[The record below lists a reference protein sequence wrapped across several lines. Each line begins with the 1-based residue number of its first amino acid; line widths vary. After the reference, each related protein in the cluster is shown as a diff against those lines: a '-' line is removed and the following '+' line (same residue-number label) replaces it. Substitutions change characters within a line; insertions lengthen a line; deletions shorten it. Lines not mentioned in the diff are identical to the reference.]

1 MAKARTSRKLTSPGL
16 FLFRMIVFLVLAGLI
31 LLVLQKQVQVAFWAN
46 PALNGLIFLVLFLG
60 IVFAFAQVGRLFREI
75 RWVNSRIAPD
85 ESRPAP
91 PPPVLLAPMAALLGD
106 RIGRGGISTL
116 TLRSVLDSTGGRL
129 DESRDLARYLTGL
142 LVFLGLLGT
151 FWGLIETVTSIGT
164 VIEKL
169 PSGGENNA
177 LFDELKRSL
186 AAPLGG
192 MGIAFSSSL
201 FGLAGSLT
209 LGFLDLQAGQAQSR
223 FFYEVEEWLS
233 AEVQDQPGG
242 GGADVRQALDGISR
256 AVNEAGTGRNAA
268 QSMQSLAEGIHAM
281 VQHMRNEQQMIRNW
295 VEAQSAQQGEI
306 KRVLEK
312 LARDM
317 PPRDM
322 PAPDTKA
329 EKTEK
334 KAE

>member
-1 MAKARTSRKLTSPGL
+1 MAGTTTRRKLTSPGL

-31 LLVLQKQVQVAFWAN
+31 LLVIQKQVIVAFWAN
-46 PALNGLIFLVLFLG
+46 PALNGLILLVLSLG

-75 RWVNSRIAPD
+75 RWVNSLITPD
-85 ESRPAP
+85 ETKAVAE
-91 PPPVLLAPMAALLGD
+91 PVLLAPMAALLGD
-106 RIGRGGISTL
+106 RIGRNNISTL
-116 TLRSVLDSTGGRL
+116 TLRSVLDSIGGRL
-129 DESRDLARYLTGL
+129 DESREIARYLTGL

-151 FWGLIETVTSIGT
+151 FWGLIETVSSIGA

-233 AEVQDQPGG
+233 GRVDDQPIPA
-242 GGADVRQALDGISR
+242 GAPADLRQALDGISR
-256 AVNEAGTGRNAA
+256 AVTDAGAGRNASQSIA
-268 QSMQSLAEGIHAM
+268 QLAEGIQAM
-281 VQHMRNEQQMIRNW
+281 VQHMRNEQQMIRSW
-295 VEAQSAQQGEI
+295 VEAQSAQQADI
-306 KRVLEK
+306 KRLLER
-312 LARDM
+312 LAREPQPLPSS
-317 PPRDM
+317 PPSPPEER
-322 PAPDTKA
+322 KG
-329 EKTEK
+329 E
-334 KAE
+334 